1 MVWIW
6 SFSREFTEF
15 GAVNFGFDP
24 PTGVRGANHMAVE
37 PIGVQTRA
45 IFKSKYSI
53 RRFQK
58 LHAPPTST
66 VITVDDMWRQII
78 LKFVPSDRVQ
88 FIPARIIARG
98 EECNDF
104 SVMIPFDQVTSVDKE
119 KTEFRR
125 VLKNEHRTHIF
136 SVKKLVLLPDC
147 LGPLHLARD
156 KEMNTLVLISDELKE
171 ALSATGQDS
180 PFYSVDQYNEQHTWI

>member
-6 SFSREFTEF
+6 KFPREGNEF
-15 GAVNFGFDP
+15 DAVNFGFDP
-24 PTGVRGANHMAVE
+24 PTGIRGPDHLTVE
-37 PIGVQTRA
+37 PIKVETRA

-66 VITVDDMWRQII
+66 VMTVDDLWRQII
-78 LKFVPSDRVQ
+78 LKFVPSDRIQ
-88 FIPARIIARG
+88 FVPARIIARG
-98 EECNDF
+98 EICDDF
-104 SVMIPFDQVTSVDKE
+104 SVMIPFDQVVSVDKE

-125 VLKNEHRTHIF
+125 VLKNEHGTHIF

-147 LGPLHLARD
+147 LGPLHIARD
-156 KEMNTLVLISDELKE
+156 REMWSLVLISDELKE

-180 PFYSVDQYNEQHTWI
+180 PFYSVDQFNEEFTWI